1 MAHDSPSNALNPDAP
16 AFSPS
21 SSPSQQA
28 SNQHQWNFRV
38 LQIPY
43 IHEGTSYFTYPPLI
57 LLPPPSLQQPSQP
70 LPPQPLPPQPPSQ
83 LPSQPLPLQAYD
95 GHNSSSSSSSSSNH
109 SNGNGNGYSSN
120 SYNSPY
126 QTGPTTPHNN
136 LYAHFTNANTAIPFP
151 YAQTTALSSN
161 GYHHFHFHNNYNYT
175 NSHYSNNFPS
185 SNLYPTDYSNLGLF
199 SAFSSQMNQVEGIQN
214 SFHGQRSATNGHGG
228 VWQQQ
233 PTKDR
238 GKKSKRNKRKKHGK
252 CKGKKKGDANGD
264 ELGSDQI
271 NGDGAGGDD
280 VNGDEANG
288 GGSNGGE
295 ANGDG
300 TRDGDTPSE
309 NEWKFEEEET

>member
-43 IHEGTSYFTYPPLI
+43 IHEGT
-57 LLPPPSLQQPSQP
+57 
-70 LPPQPLPPQPPSQ
+70 
-83 LPSQPLPLQAYD
+83 
-95 GHNSSSSSSSSSNH
+95 
-109 SNGNGNGYSSN
+109 
-120 SYNSPY
+120 
-126 QTGPTTPHNN
+126 
-136 LYAHFTNANTAIPFP
+136 
-151 YAQTTALSSN
+151 
-161 GYHHFHFHNNYNYT
+161 
-175 NSHYSNNFPS
+175 SHYSNNFPS

-238 GKKSKRNKRKKHGK
+238 AKKSKRNKRKKHGK